1 MKTIFRRGKLLLLL
15 LWLCSYMACQKNQIR
30 VNTTDD
36 VNIVGY
42 LNNHAADY
50 SLFSRIIERAE
61 ASGYLNAYGAYTL
74 FAPTNTAVKTYLS
87 KQGKTSV
94 DDIGVDALK
103 DLLRFHLIADTLT
116 TSSFTDG
123 KLPAITQYGQ
133 YLITSVATTDGKSS
147 YLINRQA
154 IVTKANIVT
163 GNGII
168 HAIDH
173 VLEPAQSTLAQLLS
187 QDSRYSIFTQ
197 ALKETGYYDS
207 LNIANNSDSTRRWLT
222 LIAQTD
228 AVYRANNIADYP
240 ALKALYSQTGNPKL
254 AEDSLHLYVAY
265 HILPGIRFLAD
276 IVSATSHSTL
286 APQEVVTSKL
296 SGQEVLLN
304 EDIFNGITE
313 PGVQLDR
320 TNSDITANNGALHSA
335 LSNLSIKVRK
345 PVPVYW
351 DVADQPE
358 LRKLVSL
365 FRKPGQ
371 VQEFTDPDQFSGIN
385 WSGGSIKYNVTA
397 TSSSDYYCYYDF
409 ISLYMRT
416 AVTPWIEFKTP
427 FLVKGKY
434 KVWVCFR
441 RARAQTIQVQ
451 VDDQIMPRLISVADY
466 YPVALD
472 DDNAEAAGFKRFMVT
487 AASNSNHIGKLVGTV
502 DITTS
507 QQHTIK
513 FIALTN
519 ESGSAN
525 TFNLDMVHFIPI
537 EEEQK
542 WPRFNRDGSM
552 EYK

>member
-1 MKTIFRRGKLLLLL
+1 MSYLLPYIFLNTEMINDTRNNVSKINQFQMKTAFRHGKLWLLM
-15 LWLCSYMACQKNQIR
+15 LWLSSSMACQKNQIK

-42 LNNHAADY
+42 LNNHAEDY

-74 FAPTNTAVKTYLS
+74 FAPTNAAVKTYLAQQS
-87 KQGKTSV
+87 KTSV
-94 DDIGVDALK
+94 DDIAVDALK

-154 IVTKANIVT
+154 TVTKANIIT

-168 HAIDH
+168 HVIDH
-173 VLEPAQSTLAQLLS
+173 VLEPAKSTLAQLIS
-187 QDSRYSIFTQ
+187 QDTRYSIFTQ
-197 ALKETGYYDS
+197 ALHETGYYDS
-207 LNIANNSDSTRRWLT
+207 LNIADNSDSTRRWLT

-228 AVYRANNIADYP
+228 AVYAANNIPDYNT
-240 ALKALYSQTGNPKL
+240 LKAVYSQTGNPKL
-254 AEDSLHLYVAY
+254 AEDSLHLYIAY

-276 IVSATSHSTL
+276 IVSATSHNTL

-304 EDIFNGITE
+304 EDVFNGITE
-313 PGVQLDR
+313 PGIQLDR
-320 TNSDITANNGALHSA
+320 SNSDITANNGTMHSA
-335 LSNLSIKVRK
+335 LNNLSIKVRK

-358 LRKLVSL
+358 LRKLVSV

-397 TSSSDYYCYYDF
+397 TSSSDYYCYYDYF
-409 ISLYMRT
+409 SRY
-416 AVTPWIEFKTP
+416 
-427 FLVKGKY
+427 
-434 KVWVCFR
+434 
-441 RARAQTIQVQ
+441 
-451 VDDQIMPRLISVADY
+451 S
-466 YPVALD
+466 LD
-472 DDNAEAAGFKRFMVT
+472 D
-487 AASNSNHIGKLVGTV
+487 SHQL
-502 DITTS
+502 IT
-507 QQHTIK
+507 
-513 FIALTN
+513 
-519 ESGSAN
+519 
-525 TFNLDMVHFIPI
+525 
-537 EEEQK
+537 
-542 WPRFNRDGSM
+542 
-552 EYK
+552 